1 MSTTNKQTLIAGA
14 RERWQEAI
22 SSNVKGTLTFSQAA
36 RDIQLLLTISESL
49 LDDSTRYQA
58 ELMES
63 RIKYTDSMTRALDE
77 FRAIA
82 EKHRPA

>member
-1 MSTTNKQTLIAGA
+1 MSNTHNQALMGV
-14 RERWQEAI
+14 RERWHAAL
-22 SSNVKGTLTFSQAA
+22 SSNVKGNLTFSQAV
-36 RDIQLLLTISESL
+36 RDIQLMLAISEAL

-58 ELMES
+58 ELMDA

-82 EKHRPA
+82 EKHRPV